1 VIDLTVFE
9 QRVAALRD
17 SFEDAGIDG
26 MLVTHPTNRRYL
38 TGFTA
43 DDTPPNES
51 SGHLVISREQIAL
64 VTGSVNI
71 TQAEAQSPHVRVV
84 NRETSW
90 AASNSELIQ
99 EFGISRIGY
108 ESDAILESVFRTIG
122 DALARDDYRYEWVV
136 ADGLVETFRSVKSP
150 DEIELLRKAF
160 EITVETFETVAPT
173 ISAGQTEAE
182 IAWRIHQTFVELGAE
197 GPAFPTI
204 VAAGTH
210 AARPHHEPGAA
221 IIESGQ
227 SVIIDMGAKYEGY
240 CADLT
245 RTIWIGTP
253 DPRLQDVY
261 PVVAQAVE
269 EVFERLAP
277 GVSCQDLDG
286 IAREY
291 IERHGYGDAFTHSL
305 GHGVGLRVHE
315 GPSANRRSKDVLVP
329 GNTLTIEPGA
339 YFPDWGGVRVE
350 DVILV
355 TEDGFEVL
363 TTGASKMRMNQ
374 LETE

>member
-1 VIDLTVFE
+1 MTIFE
-9 QRVAALRD
+9 QRVAALRA
-17 SFEDAGIDG
+17 SFADAGIDG
-26 MLVTHPTNRRYL
+26 LLVTHPTNRRYL

-51 SGHLVISREQIAL
+51 SGHLVISNDQITL

-84 NRETSW
+84 NRDTSW
-90 AASNSELIQ
+90 AASNSKLIR
-99 EFGISRIGY
+99 EYEITRLGY
-108 ESDAILESVFRTIG
+108 ESDAILESVYRTIG
-122 DALARDDYRYEWVV
+122 DALAGEDYRVEWVI
-136 ADGLVETFRSVKSP
+136 ADGLVDSLRSIKSP

-160 EITVETFETVAPT
+160 EITVETFERVAPT
-173 ISAGQTEAE
+173 IKAGQTEAE
-182 IAWRIHQTFVELGAE
+182 VAWKIHQTFIELGAE

-210 AARPHHEPGAA
+210 AARPHHEPGDA
-221 IIESGQ
+221 IIEDGQ
-227 SVIIDMGAKYEGY
+227 SIIIDMGAKYEGY

-245 RTIWIGTP
+245 RTVWVGDP
-253 DPRLQDVY
+253 DPRLADVY

-315 GPSANRRSKDVLVP
+315 GPSANRRSKDILVP

-339 YFPDWGGVRVE
+339 YFPEWGGVRVE

-355 TEDGFEVL
+355 TEDGFEIL
-363 TTGASKMRMNQ
+363 TAGASKMRIGE
-374 LETE
+374 LEKE